1 MDFITY
7 HSGNRSLLQIANVC
21 LDTKMLSLSGLEA
34 EILVD
39 KGFYMATNLKIQDG
53 RYDVFAGSYGKVG
66 KFGAFVQNVYIH
78 TKSSAKPPD

>member
-39 KGFYMATNLKIQDG
+39 KGFYINQLENP
-53 RYDVFAGSYGKVG
+53 RW
-66 KFGAFVQNVYIH
+66 
-78 TKSSAKPPD
+78 PL